1 MSVRPKKEKKQSK
14 GPAGMTEQELKDVK
28 FKKRLKSMRSAKPAE
43 QRIVPFDMDKID
55 MSMPPD
61 RRTDEQKKQDA
72 IDALLGD
79 TASNLKLTPEMLKR
93 VADSIKPMK
102 KGGEVKKYKKGG
114 SVKKKNKMI
123 TTRGFGA
130 SRKT

>member
-1 MSVRPKKEKKQSK
+1 MVQQRSRQKSLADEAKRESNKKNKK
-14 GPAGMTEQELKDVK
+14 L
-28 FKKRLKSMRSAKPAE
+28 KKRLKSIRSAKPASRL
-43 QRIVPFDMDKID
+43 QVPFDMDNID

-79 TASNLKLTPEMLKR
+79 TVKNLKLTPEMLKS
-93 VADSIKPMK
+93 VADSMRPMK
-102 KGGEVKKYKKGG
+102 KGGEVKGYKKGG

>member
-1 MSVRPKKEKKQSK
+1 MTTKKEKKQSK
-14 GPAGMTEQELKDVK
+14 GPAGMTEQELKNLK
-28 FKKRLKSMRSAKPAE
+28 FKKRLKNKRSAKPASRL
-43 QRIVPFDMDKID
+43 QDPFDMDD
-55 MSMPPD
+55 MSMPILNLSK
-61 RRTDEQKKQDA
+61 EQ
-72 IDALLGD
+72 LLKI
-79 TASNLKLTPEMLKR
+79 AK
-93 VADSIKPMK
+93 DSLLSKA

>member
-14 GPAGMTEQELKDVK
+14 GPAGMTEQELKNLK

-43 QRIVPFDMDKID
+43 RRIVPFDMDKID

-72 IDALLGD
+72 INALMDDMSAKPLTDKQIKEGI
-79 TASNLKLTPEMLKR
+79 KLR
-93 VADSIKPMK
+93 RA
-102 KGGEVKKYKKGG
+102 KGGEVKKYMGGG
-114 SVKKKNKMI
+114 SVHNNKMI
-123 TTRGFGA
+123 TTKGWGA

>member
-1 MSVRPKKEKKQSK
+1 MAMTTKKEKKQSK

-28 FKKRLKSMRSAKPAE
+28 FKKRLKSMRSGTGASRTYTPRGME
-43 QRIVPFDMDKID
+43 TG
-55 MSMPPD
+55 PD
-61 RRTDEQKKQDA
+61 LRSDEEKKQDA
-72 IDALLGD
+72 INALLGN
-79 TASNLKLTPEMLKR
+79 TVKNLKLTPEMLR
-93 VADSIKPMK
+93 NVADSMKPLK
-102 KGGEVKKYKKGG
+102 DGGEVKKYKKGG